1 VTLTPVAHAA
11 LEEAQAQILLA
22 LGRVGYMHQ
31 ATTADRRKVREAL
44 DRALA
49 ALATVQEQKP

>member
-1 VTLTPVAHAA
+1 VTLTPDAA
-11 LEEAQAQILLA
+11 IQEAQAQILLA
-22 LGRVGYMHQ
+22 LDRVGYMHQ